1 MKRRHKIIMAILIVA
16 LVLPGFLNH
25 SHSKTEND
33 FSIPVLMYHSI
44 SNGEKG
50 LFKVPKNTFYEHM
63 KYLKDNDY
71 KTLTLD
77 ELYNHLINGIPFSE
91 KSVAIT
97 FDDGY
102 SDNYKNAYPI
112 LKKLGLKATIFT
124 ITDYIADNSYFMS
137 KNQLKEV
144 ALNGIDIESHTTNH
158 PKLDKLSQEDRVKTL
173 KKSKDAIEKLLD
185 KEVKYIAYPF
195 GRCNQEVIDDVKNAG
210 YKMAFTTK
218 MGFANMSSGIYE
230 LKRVFIS
237 GYADVKRFEKKICN

>member
-1 MKRRHKIIMAILIVA
+1 
-16 LVLPGFLNH
+16 
-25 SHSKTEND
+25 
-33 FSIPVLMYHSI
+33 MYHSI
-44 SNGEKG
+44 SNEEKG

-77 ELYNHLINGIPFSE
+77 ELYDHLINGIPFSE